1 MAAIS
6 RRHGAE
12 VSLLL
17 GRRGEG
23 GGRYAY
29 VPREDTIVLARK
41 LQEPWSLVTLG
52 CARSGQQRVAPFC
65 TLDTAPG
72 GSGLQRSSM
81 IMELYC

>member
-23 GGRYAY
+23 GGRY
-29 VPREDTIVLARK
+29 VPREDTIACSQIARA
-41 LQEPWSLVTLG
+41 VVA
-52 CARSGQQRVAPFC
+52 CAARSAACCPFLHSTPHRVDRGCSVRA
-65 TLDTAPG
+65 
-72 GSGLQRSSM
+72 S

>member
-41 LQEPWSLVTLG
+41 LQEPWSLVPL
-52 CARSGQQRVAPFC
+52 GQQRVAPFC
-65 TLDTAPG
+65 TRHRAG
-72 GSGLQRSSM
+72 WIGAAARSSL

>member
-23 GGRYAY
+23 GGRY
-29 VPREDTIVLARK
+29 VPREDTIACSQIAR
-41 LQEPWSLVTLG
+41 EPWSLVPL
-52 CARSGQQRVAPFC
+52 GQQRVAPFC
-65 TLDTAPG
+65 TRHTPARRVDRGCSVRA
-72 GSGLQRSSM
+72 S